1 MDGSNSGDLWVFG
14 YGSLIW
20 RPGFAFEEQAP
31 ARLEGWRRRFCLR
44 SIAYRG
50 TPEAPGLVLG
60 LDADPGSGCDGVAF
74 RVAATQAQTAAA
86 YLRERELVTY
96 AYRETTLPLS
106 LRDGR
111 TVRAMTF
118 VIDRAHAQYAGD
130 LARDEQAA
138 IIARAA
144 GPAGPNAA
152 YLENTLSH
160 LAQLGVRD
168 PELEALQDAVR
179 ARLAAGPA

>member
-20 RPGFAFEEQAP
+20 RPGFAFEERVL

-60 LDADPGSGCDGVAF
+60 LDADPASGCDGVAF
-74 RVAATQAQTAAA
+74 RVAAAQADAAAA
-86 YLRERELVTY
+86 YLRDRELVTY
-96 AYRETTLPLS
+96 AYRETALPLA

-111 TVRAMTF
+111 TVQAMTF
-118 VIDRAHAQYAGD
+118 VIDRAHAQYAGE

-144 GPAGPNAA
+144 GPAGPNAE

-160 LAQLGVRD
+160 LIQLGLHD

-179 ARLAAGPA
+179 ARLTAGPA